1 MELGLEERRVA
12 VEAISSLVYIKNVM
26 ADLILKPAGV
36 PPEVYRSLLYR
47 RDETSGRALSK
58 RQIAPLIID
67 AVEKREDCPAIVR
80 AIVEIAAQWSSF
92 HLADDEFAAR
102 ATVQKARE
110 VLGTIEMMEAREARQ
125 RELARKEEL

>member
-1 MELGLEERRVA
+1 MGLGLEERRVA

-36 PPEVYRSLLYR
+36 PPEVYRSLLYQ

-67 AVEKREDCPAIVR
+67 AVEKREDCPGIVTNG
-80 AIVEIAAQWSSF
+80 VSLLHTNQHNSTCWPYCHGHTLPPSGS
-92 HLADDEFAAR
+92 
-102 ATVQKARE
+102 KA
-110 VLGTIEMMEAREARQ
+110 
-125 RELARKEEL
+125 